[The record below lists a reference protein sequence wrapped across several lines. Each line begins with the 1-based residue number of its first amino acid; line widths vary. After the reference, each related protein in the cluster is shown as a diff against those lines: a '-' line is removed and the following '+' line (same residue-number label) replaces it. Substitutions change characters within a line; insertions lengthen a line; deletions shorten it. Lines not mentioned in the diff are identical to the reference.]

1 MVGLCGDLFPLPRA
15 PCPASNMCIKSLVT
29 TCSVRVPVRPGR
41 RVRLFAHRTE
51 PKRGEG
57 QGAGGPAHAM
67 VGPCGDLFP
76 LPRAPCPASNI
87 CIKSSGYDMFGCS
100 ARVPVAPVGAPIR
113 ASNRAKAG
121 RGSGGRGQGSGPHH
135 GRAMRRSVPPAP
147 RPLPRFKYMHQIISY
162 DMFGESGFSR
172 DLLLPAQDR
181 SPTESASTGP
191 RCASFA
197 AHNSQPRPHNPNPK
211 PAPPTAASSAPRSP
225 RRCHPGSAGTCAR
238 QTGRG
243 CARWSGCSA
252 SSRARWD

>member
-1 MVGLCGDLFPLPRA
+1 MFGESPGRPCRCAYLRIEQSQSGARVRGQGVRPTPWSGYAVICS
-15 PCPASNMCIKSLVT
+15 PCPVPLAPLQIYASKHQVT
-29 TCSVRVPVRPGR
+29 TCTVRVHHHVRRESRSPLS
-41 RVRLFAHRTE
+41 VRLFAHRTE

-87 CIKSSGYDMFGCS
+87 CIKSSGYDMFGESPPPCS

-147 RPLPRFKYMHQIISY
+147 RPLPRFKYMHQII
-162 DMFGESGFSR
+162 R
-172 DLLLPAQDR
+172 LR
-181 SPTESASTGP
+181 
-191 RCASFA
+191 
-197 AHNSQPRPHNPNPK
+197 HV
-211 PAPPTAASSAPRSP
+211 
-225 RRCHPGSAGTCAR
+225 RRER
-238 QTGRG
+238 L
-243 CARWSGCSA
+243 
-252 SSRARWD
+252 